1 MKKDLMFIR
10 SMEPFLDQ
18 GIIIKLILYFE
29 SSKHHYTTLIAKFKN
44 CITVQCYKFL

>member
-18 GIIIKLILYFE
+18 GIIE
-29 SSKHHYTTLIAKFKN
+29 NSKHHYTTLIAKLKN